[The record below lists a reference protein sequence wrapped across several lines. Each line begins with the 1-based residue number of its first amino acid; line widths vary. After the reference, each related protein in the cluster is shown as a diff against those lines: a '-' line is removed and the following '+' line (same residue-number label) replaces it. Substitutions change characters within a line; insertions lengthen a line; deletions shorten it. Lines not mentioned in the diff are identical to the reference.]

1 MPRIKLACKNKTSLG
16 HIYVFHF
23 KHLEAVVQRC
33 SVKKVNFRNSTKF
46 TGKHLRDRLFFN
58 KAAGLWYRCF
68 PVNYVKFLR
77 TPFLQNTSGRLIL
90 FRTICRHPTMDV
102 LKVVLGHTF
111 SDIDIK
117 HTIKVFLFPG
127 IQRSFSY

>member
-1 MPRIKLACKNKTSLG
+1 MYQS
-16 HIYVFHF
+16 
-23 KHLEAVVQRC
+23 
-33 SVKKVNFRNSTKF
+33 
-46 TGKHLRDRLFFN
+46 LFFN
-58 KAAGLWYRCF
+58 KVAGLKILLKKRIWLWCF